1 MSRAATTPTTTSYAL
16 LGLLA
21 LRPWTTYELTKQVQ
35 RGLGW
40 FWPRTERK
48 LYDEPRKL
56 VAAGWATATEQLTG
70 KRPRTVYAINAAGRK
85 ALRGWLG
92 EPAVPPTVEFEA
104 MVKVF
109 FADAGTVDQ
118 LQATLEQVEADA
130 RARLDVLW
138 GMIAETRSGPY
149 EFADR
154 LPVNALA
161 LRWGLDQQRM
171 LVEWAVWAQEQI
183 RGWRSTRDPAG
194 WDWYAALA
202 PDAGH

>member
-1 MSRAATTPTTTSYAL
+1 MPRPAAITTTSYAL

-48 LYDEPRKL
+48 LYDEPKKL
-56 VAAGWATATEQLTG
+56 VAAGLATATDQHTG
-70 KRPRTVYAINAAGRK
+70 KRPRTVYAITADGRR
-85 ALRGWLG
+85 ALHEWLG
-92 EPAVPPTVEFEA
+92 EPAAPPSVEFEA

-109 FADAGTVDQ
+109 FADGGTIEQ
-118 LQATLEQVEADA
+118 LQATLDAVESDA
-130 RARLDVLW
+130 RARLAVLRS
-138 GMIAETRSGPY
+138 MIEESRTGPY

-161 LRWGLDQQRM
+161 LRWGLDQQR
-171 LVEWAVWAQEQI
+171 LVADWAAWAKEQI
-183 RGWRSTRDPAG
+183 AGWRSPTDAAG
-194 WDWYAALA
+194 WDWWASLE
-202 PDAGH
+202 P